1 MYHNLLFKS
10 KLKYTKEAQVSNIRL
25 RRFENKS
32 IVWFK
37 NHLSPPAA
45 DLPIFLTS
53 EMKKIQ
59 KSSTLN
65 QCFFLFTFV
74 HSLSNLSSRKTLK
87 SVFSPCLNF
96 LFEALAPKMIF
107 SFPLVLKQSCG
118 DFVSVSNAIKA
129 WKCS

>member
-37 NHLSPPAA
+37 KPSLTTGGRPANIPHIRNEEDSKEFDSQSMLFCLLLSIP
-45 DLPIFLTS
+45 
-53 EMKKIQ
+53 
-59 KSSTLN
+59 
-65 QCFFLFTFV
+65 
-74 HSLSNLSSRKTLK
+74 SNLSFRKTIK
-87 SVFSPCLNF
+87 SVFSPCLYF